1 MDINSIYSLS
11 ELLKYGE
18 SKDIISF
25 ESLVKYDNNLYNYNC
40 IDDYIDILLS
50 SSVNIKLTD
59 KEVAKYKYK
68 PKILSYDIYGDPEY
82 FYIILIINNMT
93 SVKDFDLENKK
104 IKLIKSDTLSEIL
117 STIKN
122 KENKDYM

>member
-50 SSVNIKLTD
+50 TSVNIKLTD